1 MRYLLISI
9 LFVLAFCSCQKED
22 ELTNELDFSNVFE
35 ITNDPN
41 DAVQSARYEI
51 YTKYNVSVYFND
63 TVGQQLIRYDING
76 NPYYRYETLDMPWT
90 FFDESGTDE
99 NVTYRYFYTEGEE
112 RQLKALER
120 ISAFLETLNEKMR
133 PAIIMAVDS
142 VYLVRAD
149 GVVSDV
155 MGHLDVSVNPVYG
168 NVVYT
173 YDIDF
178 RSNFRYML
186 MTSLSDVDDAV
197 AANFFVSVSKDLAL
211 SKIYNFSDKLSE
223 FGNITSDTYD
233 VDGIFNIPGEQFDLA
248 SLYPDADFAYL
259 FGYYSARNLGYGNP
273 RSIFNADFEENLRN
287 IGFPDS
293 FIEDCRIA
301 YTEIVGPYGFVM
313 PESMESGE
321 RNQNAPK
328 TVDDDI
334 ESFVQLAL
342 MYTPAEV
349 EHYWGGYPLVMKKYN
364 IIKDILVNEMGID
377 LETE

>member
-9 LFVLAFCSCQKED
+9 LFVLAFCSCRKED

-35 ITNDPN
+35 ITNNPN

-133 PAIIMAVDS
+133 PAILMAVDS
-142 VYLVRAD
+142 VYLVRTD

-155 MGHLDVSVNPVYG
+155 IGHFDVSEDPIWGGVITTHEAG
-168 NVVYT
+168 
-173 YDIDF
+173 F

-186 MTSLSDVDDAV
+186 ITSLADISDEV
-197 AANFFVSVSKDLAL
+197 ASNLYVSLTRDLAL
-211 SKIYNFSDKLSE
+211 SKIYNFSDKLSG
-223 FGNITSDTYD
+223 FGNITPDDYGRT
-233 VDGIFNIPGEQFDLA
+233 GIFEYPENEDLPQVLQEQKYTAGLIYYGRPGSMFNANFEEFVEAQYISA
-248 SLYPDADFAYL
+248 YYPDYV
-259 FGYYSARNLGYGNP
+259 
-273 RSIFNADFEENLRN
+273 EESRELYA
-287 IGFPDS
+287 S
-293 FIEDCRIA
+293 
-301 YTEIVGPYGFVM
+301 IVGPSGFVM
-313 PESMESGE
+313 PEGNDLGSEMID
-321 RNQNAPK
+321 APK

-342 MYTPAEV
+342 TFTPAEV
-349 EHYWGGYPLVMKKYN
+349 EHYWGGYPLVMRKYN
-364 IIKDILVNEMGID
+364 IIKDILENDMNLN
-377 LETE
+377 LEEE